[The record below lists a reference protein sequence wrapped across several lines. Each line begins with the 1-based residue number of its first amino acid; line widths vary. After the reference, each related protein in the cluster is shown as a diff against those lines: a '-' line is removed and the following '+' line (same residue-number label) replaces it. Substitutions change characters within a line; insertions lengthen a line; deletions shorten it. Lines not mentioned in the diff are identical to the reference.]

1 MRILICS
8 AAAFYAAALPVS
20 TQAQVAQ
27 QPTAPAPQVS
37 LQPASPTPKASDAS
51 THLIDEAEL
60 AGLNGRQGSSQVS
73 VLSEQDL
80 VAVNNG
86 NTIVAGSVGS
96 GQISIDRGAFEGF
109 TGIGNFVINSG
120 HNNNLQGAITINI
133 VQP

>member
-1 MRILICS
+1 MRAMLCGVS
-8 AAAFYAAALPVS
+8 ARCLVAIPVS
-20 TQAQVAQ
+20 ATAQAAH
-27 QPTAPAPQVS
+27 QPTAPVPHVS
-37 LQPASPTPKASDAS
+37 LQPAAPAPQAPEVS

-60 AGLNGRQGSSQVS
+60 AGLNGRQGASQVS

-86 NTIVAGSVGS
+86 NTIVAGSVDS

-109 TGIGNFVINSG
+109 AGIGNFVINSG